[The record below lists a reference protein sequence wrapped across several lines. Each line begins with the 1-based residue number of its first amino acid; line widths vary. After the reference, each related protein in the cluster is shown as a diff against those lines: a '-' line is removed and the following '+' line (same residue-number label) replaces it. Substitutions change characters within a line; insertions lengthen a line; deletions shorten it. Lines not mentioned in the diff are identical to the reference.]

1 MRAEICEACAVR
13 GGFLL
18 GLVLASMLWLFFAF
32 GAVVNFQ
39 VWRAWRKARVGQRVP
54 SGIPFLPGL
63 FGAIAMFLTL
73 PTVAKWLDWQPGGW
87 GFVLLPLPLVL
98 DVYCLGWIL
107 LLPFGRGARKSH

>member
-1 MRAEICEACAVR
+1 MS
-13 GGFLL
+13 GGFLF
-18 GLVLASMLWLFFAF
+18 GLVLASMLWLFFIF

-39 VWRAWRKARVGQRVP
+39 VWRAWRRAEIGQRVP

-73 PTVAKWLDWQPGGW
+73 PTFARWLGWQPGWW
-87 GFVLLPLPLVL
+87 GMVLLPLPLVL

-107 LLPFGRGARKSH
+107 LLPFGRRGSKSN

>member
-1 MRAEICEACAVR
+1 MS
-13 GGFLL
+13 GGFFF
-18 GLVLASMLWLFFAF
+18 GLVLASMLWLFFVF

-39 VWRAWRKARVGQRVP
+39 VWRAWRKAAVGERVP

-73 PTVAKWLDWQPGGW
+73 PTLARWFGWQPGWW
-87 GFVLLPLPLVL
+87 GAVLLPVPLVL

-107 LLPFGRGARKSH
+107 LLPFGRRGSKSN